1 MYNAIERFKTVQNT
15 YYVQKIKMFHFRG
28 GSFYENK
35 ESTVQDFSNG
45 IGSDSIYNI
54 DLFDN
59 VSRERGRVW
68 ASGGC
73 GGGSADRE

>member
-1 MYNAIERFKTVQNT
+1 M
-15 YYVQKIKMFHFRG
+15 
-28 GSFYENK
+28 
-35 ESTVQDFSNG
+35 QDFSNG

-59 VSRERGRVW
+59 VSREGGRIW

>member
-1 MYNAIERFKTVQNT
+1 M
-15 YYVQKIKMFHFRG
+15 
-28 GSFYENK
+28 
-35 ESTVQDFSNG
+35 QDFSNG

-59 VSRERGRVW
+59 VSREGGRIW

-73 GGGSADRE
+73 DGGSADRE